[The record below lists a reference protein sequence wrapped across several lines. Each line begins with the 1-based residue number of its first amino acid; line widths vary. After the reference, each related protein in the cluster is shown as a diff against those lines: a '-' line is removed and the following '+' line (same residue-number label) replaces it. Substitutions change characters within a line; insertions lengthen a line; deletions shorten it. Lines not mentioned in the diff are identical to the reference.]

1 VPETAIG
8 VTGVADETNLQGW
21 VRGGDGRVG
30 HRGAPVRGRAS
41 GDDASPI
48 FGVRIPAGYRQWER
62 IAPSHV
68 PGFDELRGIL
78 GNPVAMTA
86 YRAGT
91 LPFPD
96 GTVLAKLAWKHV
108 PSADFDGAFA
118 PGPATTVQFMVKDA
132 NKYPATGGWGFGRFP
147 PQMEAF
153 RQAAQRPAFQA
164 RAELMF
170 EIGFRTTVR
179 CRIAARRLHRANRNA
194 VREKVRRP

>member
-1 VPETAIG
+1 GLGSRRRRP
-8 VTGVADETNLQGW
+8 
-21 VRGGDGRVG
+21 
-30 HRGAPVRGRAS
+30 RAS
-41 GDDASPI
+41 SRRSRSRPGERRDDASPI
-48 FGVRIPAGYRQWER
+48 FGVRIPAGYRQWEL

-108 PSADFDGAFA
+108 PSADVDGAFV

-132 NKYPATGGWGFGRFP
+132 NKIPRDWRLGLR
-147 PQMEAF
+147 QVRR
-153 RQAAQRPAFQA
+153 RQAGGRSREQRM
-164 RAELMF
+164 L
-170 EIGFRTTVR
+170 
-179 CRIAARRLHRANRNA
+179 RLPCDPH
-194 VREKVRRP
+194 E